1 MQSSI
6 IHDARGAEQFLPARR
21 AWERY
26 DVTTVT
32 LGRRSKDADLKSHSH
47 STAIH
52 YCPTNSC
59 CAGKRARNS
68 IGADIFAQLQP
79 GKAACQIVLTVA
91 PDGRPGRYR
100 ADIETEPKPLCV
112 SRQPFLDGARK
123 LLARGH
129 DPRTMLVMRW
139 VGAENWALRGS
150 LGVAA
155 KLTVDEHNGTF
166 AKWKPL
172 SRSAVRPRIAKSADQ
187 VLGVRPAEKSAPGST
202 AEKVMRVP
210 GDAPE
215 ARWDAAAQYLIEAS
229 E

>member
-1 MQSSI
+1 MNT
-6 IHDARGAEQFLPARR
+6 
-21 AWERY
+21 ERQATFRHPLEGY
-26 DVTTVT
+26 AAT
-32 LGRRSKDADLKSHSH
+32 ADD
-47 STAIH
+47 
-52 YCPTNSC
+52 NS
-59 CAGKRARNS
+59 
-68 IGADIFAQLQP
+68 P
-79 GKAACQIVLTVA
+79 IVITVA
-91 PDGRPGRYR
+91 PDKRPGRYR
-100 ADIETEPKPLCV
+100 AYVGTEQEPLCV

-129 DPRTMLVMRW
+129 DRRTILVMRW
-139 VGAENWALRGS
+139 AGAKECALRGP
-150 LGVAA
+150 LEAAA

-172 SRSAVRPRIAKSADQ
+172 SRSAVRPRIAKSADP

-202 AEKVMRVP
+202 AEKVRRVP